1 MHGQQLRLGPLAKL
15 RQLPVRREAHHP
27 GEHFLS
33 GGELGQRQAQTEQ
46 RSVSSVL
53 PVRLAGE

>member
-33 GGELGQRQAQTEQ
+33 GGELGQRQAQTE
-46 RSVSSVL
+46 
-53 PVRLAGE
+53 